1 MQVDAD
7 RSFSGP
13 AASTIDENTI
23 DAPRLELNVAHGW
36 AGRLV
41 DPRRAFDIVGTLV
54 ILPFALVLGTITA
67 LAIFLDSPGP
77 VFYRSTRVGLG
88 GRTFQMLKFRKF
100 HEAAAGEALT
110 TSLDERFTP
119 IGRFLAVTKLDE
131 LPQLWNV
138 LRGEMR
144 LVGPRPEVAEFVE
157 CYPDHYREI
166 LRVVPGITGPA
177 ALAYADESYLLGEHP
192 DPVTFYRSA
201 LLPKKIDIDLEYVHH
216 HSVRG
221 DIVVLAHTFVLP
233 FRQALRRQR
242 LVVAGNHQHQHG
254 HRSQAVFRLVP
265 LTILGALLVITFA
278 LASSTTL

>member
-7 RSFSGP
+7 RSFSRP
-13 AASTIDENTI
+13 TVSTIDENTI
-23 DAPRLELNVAHGW
+23 DGPRLELKVARGW

-41 DPRRAFDIVGTLV
+41 DPRRVFDIVGTLL
-54 ILPFALVLGTITA
+54 ILPFALVLGAITA

-77 VFYRSTRVGLG
+77 VFYRSTRVGRG
-88 GRTFQMLKFRKF
+88 GKTFRMLKFRKF
-100 HEAAAGEALT
+100 HQAAGGQALT
-110 TSLDERFTP
+110 TSIDERFTP

-144 LVGPRPEVAEFVE
+144 LVGPRPEVAEFVD

-201 LLPKKIDIDLEYVHH
+201 LLPKKIDIDLEYVHN

-221 DIVVLAHTFVLP
+221 DIAVLVRTVAVPVRQSARRLRYLAAHRHQAHHSHHGMRLIPVLVAGALVLA
-233 FRQALRRQR
+233 
-242 LVVAGNHQHQHG
+242 
-254 HRSQAVFRLVP
+254 
-265 LTILGALLVITFA
+265 TFA
-278 LASSTTL
+278 IASSTSL